1 MFRLRASPS
10 TWSVNEACTVNE
22 IARRDEPRAYYPAT
36 ESPEVLLPPLRI
48 FSGHSLFVIALGAS
62 LSAFAS
68 GACQGPEPFHRGD
81 ADAGL
86 SGAAGSTHVPSEE
99 PDGKGGS
106 GQVPTGVA
114 GSQGRGGAGGMGR
127 GGATGVAGMGRGG
140 ATGVAGMGRGG
151 ATGVAGMGRGGAT
164 GVAGMGRGGAT
175 GTGRGGATGV
185 AGMGR
190 GGTTGTGRGGSVG
203 TVDGGARDGA
213 IDGASRGGAT
223 GTIDAGP
230 RDGGPGTSDA
240 SSADGP
246 VGTGPCAGLCSNP
259 STVRPAV
266 ASGDLGVEAT
276 CDEVIGD
283 ITHLVCG
290 NFVAPR
296 TLKVNNV
303 TVSCAGGGVALP
315 APRNGGW
322 CMQASAG
329 QYSYAYF
336 NTY

>member
-1 MFRLRASPS
+1 
-10 TWSVNEACTVNE
+10 
-22 IARRDEPRAYYPAT
+22 
-36 ESPEVLLPPLRI
+36 
-48 FSGHSLFVIALGAS
+48 
-62 LSAFAS
+62 
-68 GACQGPEPFHRGD
+68 
-81 ADAGL
+81 
-86 SGAAGSTHVPSEE
+86 
-99 PDGKGGS
+99 
-106 GQVPTGVA
+106 
-114 GSQGRGGAGGMGR
+114 MGR
-127 GGATGVAGMGRGG
+127 GGATGTGRGGTTGTGRGG
-140 ATGVAGMGRGG
+140 AVGTVDGG
-151 ATGVAGMGRGGAT
+151 ARDGAIDAGS
-164 GVAGMGRGGAT
+164 RGGAT
-175 GTGRGGATGV
+175 GTGRGGATG
-185 AGMGR
+185 
-190 GGTTGTGRGGSVG
+190 T
-203 TVDGGARDGA
+203 
-213 IDGASRGGAT
+213 IDG
-223 GTIDAGP
+223 GP
-230 RDGGPGTSDA
+230 RDGGPGTPDA

-259 STVRPAV
+259 GTVRPAV